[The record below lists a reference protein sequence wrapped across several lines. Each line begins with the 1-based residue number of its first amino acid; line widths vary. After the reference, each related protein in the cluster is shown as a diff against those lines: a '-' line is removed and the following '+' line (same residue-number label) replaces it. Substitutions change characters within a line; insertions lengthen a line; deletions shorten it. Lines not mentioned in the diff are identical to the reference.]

1 MRRPRFHLRGAVKL
15 LLEYFTNLA
24 EGWHGFPAGSK
35 FARSR
40 YTVTFALDTHAL
52 LDYLASS
59 FVIMEIHERPPDQFL
74 FGVGVFI
81 VAFAAREAV
90 LPGVYERPRER
101 RPEVDVV
108 RAARPLET
116 VR

>member
-1 MRRPRFHLRGAVKL
+1 MG
-15 LLEYFTNLA
+15 
-24 EGWHGFPAGSK
+24 
-35 FARSR
+35 
-40 YTVTFALDTHAL
+40 
-52 LDYLASS
+52 YLASS